1 MEPKACAWLTTTPS
15 RSTTPR
21 GPSTRTRHSPQFHP
35 YANDP
40 LLPSNPDHALS
51 FPHPGTAGAPADP
64 QQPAAPSGSSSFLS
78 PLQLPSL
85 SLAAGPDQAG
95 ASEHPVKGEGEAHDA
110 PRSLIKAEDADG
122 SLAGGAARAS
132 TSAAGPAQTT
142 ASSSTP
148 MPGLPSFPSFMPSS
162 FANIPPDMY
171 AQLINQA
178 SSTLF
183 GSGVPALPPPGLA
196 GLPSPSSSSS
206 SPGIPSLSTLVGSS
220 SGSLAPQ
227 STYIAAPPSSASA
240 AALSGSL
247 AAAAA
252 QYGLSA
258 DAGEAPFSTLP
269 LGAYAVNGS
278 PQVQAHQAAQGAFAN
293 YHQLQQQQLEQ
304 QRQAQ
309 EQEQRDDDAASDTTA
324 SDAEHSDDDDDGVRH
339 GANEEDEEDEPS
351 ICGVAGY
358 LLRGG
363 VPGGAGEDYL
373 TPATSAHQ
381 SDIEG
386 KPSPASASAAPT
398 PAASSSVVPSSTTTT
413 PSASAFGFAPPPPP
427 QPAAAGEG
435 YNPGDPYIPSL
446 GAYYAHLGYGHL
458 GSHPAFGFGPGG
470 VAGQKITYR
479 EDDPP
484 ELPYQSDDS
493 ADGDFGTKKGRRGRQ
508 RTRKAS
514 AVPGFAAPKPPPASL
529 ASAPGTGTGTSSAT
543 PTPGSSLDR
552 TARGGSSTPSSS
564 TSRGRK
570 RASPAAYSEVHMPGA
585 IDPATGLAR
594 RQTEIPAVEDD
605 PSVRPYGCNWC
616 VIDKAERR
624 RVEREV
630 LADAKGKGRAED
642 GDGAGSDVD
651 AEGEEDDDAPPRIEL
666 SWRTVK
672 ELREHHARYH
682 KDRAHE
688 LKNGAEESLLMEM
701 PFRCALDP
709 CDKTFKSLAGLRFH
723 FQNATANGH
732 FVVALERDDRTGQER
747 ATKKFKQ
754 EIKPSGRELQ
764 CPVARCPK
772 KFKQSAGL
780 AYHLTHT
787 PNHPVTAALLN
798 TFESTLLS
806 KTKWWLSR
814 LNKPLDPS

>member
-1 MEPKACAWLTTTPS
+1 MHCPITSKHNQHLFPPLPRLSRNFPSDPFAITHVSCLFHFTGPVEPGVITVVERVGGCEDVWWGEREELLDRCRCFAGVSSATVK
-15 RSTTPR
+15 
-21 GPSTRTRHSPQFHP
+21 HSPQFHP
-35 YANDP
+35 YTHDP
-40 LLPSNPDHALS
+40 LLPSNPDHALP
-51 FPHPGTAGAPADP
+51 FPHAATAAAPSDP
-64 QQPAAPSGSSSFLS
+64 QQPGAPSGSSSFLS
-78 PLQLPSL
+78 PLSLPSL
-85 SLAAGPDQAG
+85 SLAAAPDQPRAD
-95 ASEHPVKGEGEAHDA
+95 EHAVKGEGEADDA
-110 PRSLIKAEDADG
+110 LRSLIKAEDADG
-122 SLAGGAARAS
+122 SLASGDARAS

-148 MPGLPSFPSFMPSS
+148 MPGLPSLPSFMPPS
-162 FANIPPDMY
+162 FANIAPD
-171 AQLINQA
+171 I
-178 SSTLF
+178 
-183 GSGVPALPPPGLA
+183 
-196 GLPSPSSSSS
+196 
-206 SPGIPSLSTLVGSS
+206 

-227 STYIAAPPSSASA
+227 STYIAAPPSSSSAA

-252 QYGLSA
+252 QYGLSPV
-258 DAGEAPFSTLP
+258 DGEGSFSTLP

-278 PQVQAHQAAQGAFAN
+278 LQAQAHQAAQAAFAN
-293 YHQLQQQQLEQ
+293 YQLQQQRQVQ
-304 QRQAQ
+304 AQVQAQRQA
-309 EQEQRDDDAASDTTA
+309 DDDAASGTTA
-324 SDAEHSDDDDDGVRH
+324 SDAEGSDDEEEDGVRRA
-339 GANEEDEEDEPS
+339 GNDEDEPS
-351 ICGVAGY
+351 ICGVAGC

-363 VPGGAGEDYL
+363 APGGGAEDYL

-381 SDIEG
+381 SDVEG
-386 KPSPASASAAPT
+386 KPSPASGAPT
-398 PAASSSVVPSSTTTT
+398 PAASGSVIPSSTTT
-413 PSASAFGFAPPPPP
+413 PSTFGFAPPPPP
-427 QPAAAGEG
+427 QPAPGGGEG

-458 GSHPAFGFGPGG
+458 GVHPAFGFG
-470 VAGQKITYR
+470 AQEKITYR

-514 AVPGFAAPKPPPASL
+514 AVPGFAAPKPPPSATG
-529 ASAPGTGTGTSSAT
+529 APGGTGTSSAT

-605 PSVRPYGCNWC
+605 PSVKPYGCNWC
-616 VIDKAERR
+616 VIDRAERR

-630 LADAKGKGRAED
+630 LADLGGDSKGKGRAED
-642 GDGAGSDVD
+642 DGSDVD
-651 AEGEEDDDAPPRIEL
+651 AEGEDDDDAPPRIEL
-666 SWRTVK
+666 SWRTIK
-672 ELREHHARYH
+672 ELREHNARYH
-682 KDRAHE
+682 KDRAEE
-688 LKNGAEESLLMEM
+688 LKTGDEESLLMEM

-723 FQNATANGH
+723 FQNASANGH
-732 FVVALERDDRTGQER
+732 FIVALERDDQTGQER

-754 EIKPSGRELQ
+754 EVKPSGRELQ
-764 CPVARCPK
+764 CPIARCPK

-787 PNHPVTAALLN
+787 PNHPVTAALLD

-814 LNKPLDPS
+814 LNKPLDAA